1 MYERLNTS
9 SGRRPVVYLSYD
21 SAAGPLGRSQVLAY
35 LERLSSSVPTTLVSF
50 EREQWAHSRLQT
62 HLDRLGIRW
71 RPVRYHKRPPI
82 LSTAFDVLQGARALD
97 RELRR
102 VPSAIVHVRSY
113 VPAQMAMLSRRAEH
127 APLVFDIRGFWAD
140 ERVEGAL
147 WRDDG
152 ALYRVAKR
160 RERAFFA
167 RADVIVTLTNASV
180 PIIREWLND
189 GYRPIEVIPTCTDV
203 QAYAGTRSR
212 QSEPHVVWVGSMGT
226 WYRFDLA
233 VRFARVAGFPL
244 TVLTRQI
251 DEARS
256 QADGGADVGFVA
268 PEELPTALHAGDIGL
283 CFYRP
288 GFARLACSP
297 TRFAEYLAAGMPVA
311 VTPAI
316 GDLEEIVE
324 REQVG
329 VVVREED
336 EEGLR
341 LAARTLRRM
350 ASNEHVVAR
359 CRRVA
364 AEHFDV
370 NVGAQRYGEIYRRLH
385 P

>member
-1 MYERLNTS
+1 MNTVS
-9 SGRRPVVYLSYD
+9 VRRPVVYLSYD
-21 SAAGPLGRSQVLAY
+21 SAAGALGRSQVVGY
-35 LERLSSSVPTTLVSF
+35 LERLSSRVQTTLISF
-50 EREQWAHSRLQT
+50 EKEQGADRKLQT
-62 HLDRLGIRW
+62 HLERLGIRW
-71 RPVRYHKRPPI
+71 RPLRYHKRPPI
-82 LSTAFDVLQGARALD
+82 FSTAVDVLQGARVLD

-102 VPSAIVHVRSY
+102 APSAIVHVRSY
-113 VPAQMAMLSRRAEH
+113 VPAQMAMMSRRAEH

-160 RERAFFA
+160 RERAFFE
-167 RADVIVTLTNASV
+167 RADVIITLTHASV
-180 PIIREWLND
+180 PVIRHWLT
-189 GYRPIEVIPTCTDV
+189 GRRTPIEVIPTCTNV
-203 QAYAGTRSR
+203 QAYAGTRR
-212 QSEPHVVWVGSMGT
+212 RPSESHALWVGSIGT

-251 DEARS
+251 DEARA
-256 QADGGADVGFVA
+256 QADARANVGFVA
-268 PEELPTALHAGDIGL
+268 PEQLPAALHEGDIGL

-288 GFARLACSP
+288 GLARLACSP

-336 EEGLR
+336 EAGLR
-341 LAARTLRRM
+341 VAASTLRRM
-350 ASNEHVVAR
+350 ASNEHTVAR

-364 AEHFDV
+364 AEYFDV
-370 NVGAQRYGEIYRRLH
+370 NIGARRYGEIYRRLH
-385 P
+385 R